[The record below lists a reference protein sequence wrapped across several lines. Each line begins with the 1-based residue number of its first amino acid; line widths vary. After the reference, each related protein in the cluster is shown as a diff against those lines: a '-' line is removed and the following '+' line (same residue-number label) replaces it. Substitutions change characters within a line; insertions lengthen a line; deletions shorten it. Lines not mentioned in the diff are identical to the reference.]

1 MKFELDSDQRAFAS
15 ALDDLLRDAD
25 TPAVVRA
32 WGRGEHEPGLA
43 VWKRLAGLGVTSLTL
58 PDSGATPVDLVVAFE
73 ALGRHAVP
81 GPWIESVAYLPVA
94 LRTDLSEEIAT
105 VALPPYVPYAVDADI
120 ATRVYLGEHT
130 AARGSAVESLDPAR
144 RLFAVEPVQPDA
156 EATLQPAAFSA
167 AVLACSAT
175 LLGLGE
181 RMLGDTVEYAKQR
194 TQFGR
199 PIGANQAIKHALA
212 DVRIA
217 LDFAR
222 PLLHGAAVGD
232 VPASA
237 AKVSCGDAAL
247 LSARTA
253 LQVHGAIGYTAEL
266 DLSLWLL
273 RTRAMVSAWGTSSWH
288 RARLLDS
295 LTGAPT

>member
-1 MKFELDSDQRAFAS
+1 MKFELDSDQRSFVA

-25 TPAVVRA
+25 TPSVIRSWA
-32 WGRGEHEPGLA
+32 RGEHEPGLA
-43 VWKRLAGLGVTSLTL
+43 LWKRLAGLGVTSLTQ

-81 GPWIESVAYLPVA
+81 GPWIESAAYLPVA

-105 VALPPYVPYAVDADI
+105 VALPPYVPYAVDADV

-130 AARGSAVESLDPAR
+130 AARGEAVESIDPAR
-144 RLFAVEPVQPDA
+144 RLFQVEPVQPGA
-156 EATLQPAAFSA
+156 EPTLQPAAFSA
-167 AVLACSAT
+167 AVLACSAM

-181 RMLGDTVEYAKQR
+181 RMLDDSVAYAKQR
-194 TQFGR
+194 SQFGR

-222 PLLHGAAVGD
+222 PLLHGAALGD

-237 AKVSCGDAAL
+237 AKVTCGDAAAL
-247 LSARTA
+247 AARTA

-273 RTRAMVSAWGTSSWH
+273 RTRALLSAWGTSSFH
-288 RARLLDS
+288 RSRLLAG
-295 LTGAPT
+295 LTRE

>member
-1 MKFELDSDQRAFAS
+1 MYERDGEKRAFRA
-15 ALDDLLRDAD
+15 ALDDALTDSD
-25 TPAVVRA
+25 TPTVIRA
-32 WGRGEHEPGLA
+32 WARGEHEPGLSL
-43 VWKRLAGLGVTSLTL
+43 WKRLAELGVTSLTL
-58 PDSGATPVDLVVAFE
+58 PGSGATPVDLVVAFE

-81 GPWIESVAYLPVA
+81 GPWVESAAYLPVA

-105 VALPPYVPYAVDADI
+105 VALPPHVPYAVDADV
-120 ATRVYLGEHT
+120 ATRIYLGEHT
-130 AARGSAVESLDPAR
+130 AARGEAIESIDPAR
-144 RLFAVEPVQPDA
+144 RLFTVEPVQPGA
-156 EATLQPAAFSA
+156 EPTVQPAAFSA
-167 AVLACSAT
+167 AVLACSAM

-181 RMLGDTVEYAKQR
+181 RMLDDSVAYAKQR

-212 DVRIA
+212 DVRVA

-222 PLLHGAAVGD
+222 PLLLGAALGD

-237 AKVSCGDAAL
+237 AKVSCGEAAV

-273 RTRAMVSAWGTSSWH
+273 RTRALVSSWGTPVFH
-288 RARLLDS
+288 RSRLLAG
-295 LTGAPT
+295 LTRG

>member
-1 MKFELDSDQRAFAS
+1 MRFELDSDQRAFAA
-15 ALDDLLRDAD
+15 ALDDLLRGAD
-25 TPAVVRA
+25 TPTVVRA
-32 WGRGEHEPGLA
+32 WGRGEHELGLA
-43 VWKRLAGLGVTSLTL
+43 LWKRLAGLGVTSLTL
-58 PDSGATPVDLVVAFE
+58 PGSGATPVDLVVAFE

-81 GPWIESVAYLPVA
+81 GPWIESAAYLPVA
-94 LRTDLSEEIAT
+94 LRADLSEEIAT
-105 VALPPYVPYAVDADI
+105 VAVPPYVPYAVDADV

-130 AARGSAVESLDPAR
+130 AARGAAVESVDPAR
-144 RLFAVEPVQPDA
+144 RLFSVEPVQPGA
-156 EATLQPAAFSA
+156 EPSLQPAAFSA

-181 RMLGDTVEYAKQR
+181 RMLGDSVEYAKQR

-222 PLLHGAAVGD
+222 PLLHGAALGD
-232 VPASA
+232 VPAAA
-237 AKVSCGDAAL
+237 AKVSCSDAAM

-253 LQVHGAIGYTAEL
+253 LQVHGAIGYTAEF

-273 RTRAMVSAWGTSSWH
+273 RTRALISAWGTPAFH
-288 RARLLDS
+288 RSRILAG
-295 LTGAPT
+295 LTRE

>member
-1 MKFELDSDQRAFAS
+1 MRFELDSDQRAFAS

-25 TPAVVRA
+25 TPSVVRA
-32 WGRGEHEPGLA
+32 WSRGEHAPGLEL
-43 VWKRLAGLGVTSLTL
+43 WKRLAGLGVTSLTL

-73 ALGRHAVP
+73 ALGHHAVP

-94 LRTDLSEEIAT
+94 LRTDLSEEVAT
-105 VALPPYVPYAVDADI
+105 VALPPYVPYAVDADV
-120 ATRVYLGEHT
+120 ATRVHLGEHT
-130 AARGSAVESLDPAR
+130 AARGEAVGSVDPAR
-144 RLFAVEPVQPDA
+144 RLFRVEPIQPGA
-156 EATLQPAAFSA
+156 EATVQPAAFSA
-167 AVLACSAT
+167 AVLACSAM

-181 RMLGDTVEYAKQR
+181 RMLADAVDHAKQR

-222 PLLHGAAVGD
+222 PLLLGAALGD

-237 AKVSCGDAAL
+237 AKVSCGDAAHL
-247 LSARTA
+247 AARTA
-253 LQVHGAIGYTAEL
+253 LQVHGAVGYTAEL
-266 DLSLWLL
+266 DLSLRLL
-273 RTRAMVSAWGTSSWH
+273 RTRALVSAWGTPAFH
-288 RARLLDS
+288 RARLLAG
-295 LTGAPT
+295 LTRD

>member
-1 MKFELDSDQRAFAS
+1 MRFELDSDQRAFGT
-15 ALDDLLRDAD
+15 ALDDLLSAAD
-25 TPAVVRA
+25 TPSVVRA

-43 VWKRLAGLGVTSLTL
+43 LWRRLAGLGVTSLTL
-58 PDSGATPVDLVVAFE
+58 PGSGATPVDLVVAFE

-81 GPWIESVAYLPVA
+81 GPWIESAAYLPVA

-105 VALPPYVPYAVDADI
+105 VALPPHVPYAVDADI

-130 AARGSAVESLDPAR
+130 GARGAAVESIDPAR
-144 RLFAVEPVQPDA
+144 RLFTVEPIQPGA
-156 EATLQPAAFSA
+156 EPTLHPAAFST
-167 AVLACSAT
+167 AVLACAAM

-181 RMLGDTVEYAKQR
+181 RMLSDSVAYAQQR
-194 TQFGR
+194 TQFVR

-222 PLLHGAAVGD
+222 PLLHGAALGD

-237 AKVSCGDAAL
+237 AKVSCADAAWS
-247 LSARTA
+247 SARTA
-253 LQVHGAIGYTAEL
+253 LQVHGAIGYTAEF

-273 RTRAMVSAWGTSSWH
+273 RTRALVSAWGTPTFH
-288 RARLLDS
+288 RSRLLAG
-295 LTGAPT
+295 LTRE